1 MAKILIN
8 GVNSKSGG
16 GLSILTNYLKLL
28 LEDSNFSKH
37 NYVVLAATDVDLS
50 IFCNDYIFVENVSG
64 FISSPYF
71 APFIYEYYLPK
82 YIVNNQFD
90 IVFNMGDLII
100 NTTCP
105 QLYLFDWSYAVYPD
119 HSIWKY
125 MDIKSKLNRL
135 VKLSFL
141 KKRISFKGLVMAQ
154 TEVTASKLMS
164 IYGIKNVVVVP
175 NAVSIDNYEHII
187 TKDFM
192 LPQKTNLLY
201 LTHYYPHKNLE
212 IFLPLAKKIKDN
224 NLDFRIVIT
233 IDKTQH
239 VKARQILEKIK
250 LLKLDDIIINVGAVH
265 MRDVPSLYKQCDGLL
280 MPTLLESF
288 SGTYV
293 EAMHHEIPIFTSNL
307 DFAEAVCGEAAFYF
321 EPENADSIKNCLITA
336 FENKHLLNDK
346 VRKGRERLAGFPNW
360 FQTFNLFQAYLSKT
374 IEENYSGK

>member
-28 LEDSNFSKH
+28 SEDSNVSKH
-37 NYVVLAATDVDLS
+37 NYFVLAASDVDLS
-50 IFCNDYIFVENVSG
+50 DFCTDNIFVENVSC
-64 FISSPYF
+64 FISSTY
-71 APFIYEYYLPK
+71 ASPFIYEYYLPK
-82 YIVNNQFD
+82 YIDNNQFD

-100 NTTCP
+100 NTNCP
-105 QLYLFDWSYAVYPD
+105 QLYLFDWPYAVYPE
-119 HSIWKY
+119 HSIWKF

-135 VKLSFL
+135 VKLSYF
-141 KKRISFKGLVMAQ
+141 KKRISFNGLVLAQ
-154 TEVTASKLMS
+154 TSVTAAKLKS
-164 IYGIKNVVVVP
+164 IYGIKNVVIVP
-175 NAVSIDNYEHII
+175 NAVSIDNYENII

-201 LTHYYPHKNLE
+201 LTYYYPHKNLE

-239 VKARQILEKIK
+239 VKARQLLEKIK
-250 LLKLDDIIINVGAVH
+250 ILKLDDIIINVGAVH
-265 MRDVPSLYKQCDGLL
+265 MRDVPSLYKQCNGLL

-293 EAMHHEIPIFTSNL
+293 EAMHHEIPIFTSNF
-307 DFAEAVCGEAAFYF
+307 DFADAVCGEAAIYF
-321 EPENADSIKNCLITA
+321 DPENANSIEDCLISS
-336 FENKHLLNDK
+336 FENKDLLKDK
-346 VRKGRERLAGFPNW
+346 VRKGRERLAELPNW
-360 FQTFNLFQAYLSKT
+360 SQTFNLFQAYLFKT
-374 IEENYSGK
+374 IEDNYSGK